1 MKRILVKRLNQLPGG
16 NFFKWTDLAKETRI
30 HKAVLL
36 QNSVSWR
43 KMVSFPQA
51 SKRHIGYRRRSPVAS
66 DRPVWLFTG
75 RDTWQ
80 YLQYS
85 GRRERLKTLLC
96 FINILFP
103 TQITLKKTTDKSWFH
118 FISSCWDMLL
128 LREMGNR
135 LHQQT
140 HLASAWPSSHP
151 KRSTKYGVVYS
162 QALTIPHSC
171 RGERQPNKLSR
182 QADNSSTA
190 GVPLLQT
197 RQQQMKKS
205 WEWPRAVLISEWS
218 TGRKWDKIPFVIVFH
233 PAVHPPHSHPHAIKS
248 SPSPSQTPEK
258 LYK

>member
-1 MKRILVKRLNQLPGG
+1 MRQCYCKIVFLKEAKWLYFHKLARGILVAAAGVQWHQVHQPGCLLIGIHSLNVLSTPGG
-16 NFFKWTDLAKETRI
+16 K
-30 HKAVLL
+30 
-36 QNSVSWR
+36 
-43 KMVSFPQA
+43 
-51 SKRHIGYRRRSPVAS
+51 
-66 DRPVWLFTG
+66 
-75 RDTWQ
+75 
-80 YLQYS
+80 
-85 GRRERLKTLLC
+85 ERLRTSLC

-103 TQITLKKTTDKSWFH
+103 AQITMKKTTDKSWFH
-118 FISSCWDMLL
+118 FIISCWDTHLL
-128 LREMGNR
+128 QEMGNR

-140 HLASAWPSSHP
+140 HLASDWPSSHP

-171 RGERQPNKLSR
+171 GGERQQNKLSR

-218 TGRKWDKIPFVIVFH
+218 AGRKWDKIPFVIVFH
-233 PAVHPPHSHPHAIKS
+233 PAVRPSHSHPHAIKYS
-248 SPSPSQTPEK
+248 HSQTPEK